1 MRHGG
6 LARQSVINERIVT
19 FKVKLQVSK
28 NNKTR
33 QERTNKMLRF
43 ALLAVGTSAG
53 LLDST
58 MDLIS
63 SGT

>member
-19 FKVKLQVSK
+19 FKVKLQVS
-28 NNKTR
+28 NKTR

-43 ALLAVGTSAG
+43 ALLAAGTSAG

-63 SGT
+63 SGM